1 MVLILQSGLLL
12 PLLLLVEAAGVM
24 EMVREVLDQRVVTVV
39 QVVEVAAA
47 EQQVLLAVLVI
58 LRLQLQ
64 AKETM
69 VE

>member
-1 MVLILQSGLLL
+1 LALAVLPYLHQCKVITVLILQLVPLL
-12 PLLLLVEAAGVM
+12 PLLLLAVAAGVM
-24 EMVREVLDQRVVTVV
+24 EMAQDLL
-39 QVVEVAAA
+39 
-47 EQQVLLAVLVI
+47 EQQVLLVVLVI